1 MTENQQTRRAS
12 LLAPLSLLFA
22 LTLTACGFHLRGA
35 SSATLPPALSGLQ
48 VAMPGLLLEPPLL
61 VDVRNA
67 LRAEGVGA
75 TAQGPTL
82 MLLGEQF
89 TVEVL
94 AIDTTGRVSE
104 YLLNYALRY
113 QVNDAAGQPLI
124 RPTSI
129 KLQREQS
136 FDRLNVLATEK
147 EQAFL
152 KESMRQQAIAQLLR
166 QLTHWQPA
174 AVPAHAP

>member
-1 MTENQQTRRAS
+1 MMAGQSRRSAS
-12 LLAPLSLLFA
+12 LRISGVLLVALALS
-22 LTLTACGFHLRGA
+22 ACGFHLRGA

-48 VAMPGLLLEPPLL
+48 VAMPGLLVDPPLL
-61 VDVRNA
+61 VEVRNA
-67 LRAEGVGA
+67 LRADDVDLGGR
-75 TAQGPTL
+75 GPTL
-82 MLLGEQF
+82 TLLGEDF
-89 TVEVL
+89 IVEVL

-113 QVNDAAGQPLI
+113 RLDDTSGQPLI
-124 RPTSI
+124 APTGI

-147 EQAFL
+147 EQSFL

-166 QLTHWQPA
+166 QLAHWQPA
-174 AVPAHAP
+174 APAHAP

>member
-1 MTENQQTRRAS
+1 MTAQPQMRRTL
-12 LLAPLSLLFA
+12 LLALSSLLFA
-22 LTLTACGFHLRGA
+22 LMSAGCGFHLRGA
-35 SSATLPPALSGLQ
+35 GSATLPPPLAGLQ
-48 VAMPGLLLEPPLL
+48 VAMPGVLVEPPLL
-61 VDVRNA
+61 VEVRNA
-67 LRAEGVGA
+67 LRAEGVDA

-82 MLLGEQF
+82 TLLGEQF

-113 QVNDAAGQPLI
+113 QVSDAGGQLLI
-124 RPTSI
+124 APTSI

-147 EQAFL
+147 ERAFL
-152 KESMRQQAIAQLLR
+152 NESMRQQAIGQLLR
-166 QLTHWQPA
+166 QLAHWQPA
-174 AVPAHAP
+174 VSADAP